1 MSRHRSQRAEMRV
14 ALEMDMVMDMD
25 IVDLDMDMDTVR
37 DLDMEMDM
45 DTEMTAFTSLRLSH
59 MLQVSGKQIPNTAV

>member
-25 IVDLDMDMDTVR
+25 IVDLDMDTVR